1 MDETKEY
8 DVIEG
13 SVSAIVY
20 QNRENGYT
28 VLRLDS
34 DDMGEVTVVGTI
46 PMSTLGERLR
56 ITGSWTRHQTYG
68 QQMQA
73 EFVERQLPESAE
85 GILSFLSSG
94 AVKGIGPKTA
104 EKLVAL
110 FGDDTLKVIE
120 NEPGRM
126 TVIPGITNKKA
137 EEMSQ
142 AFKKQV
148 GVRILMEYL
157 QEYGLPVRLAMKIY
171 ASFGQSALNIVKA
184 NPYILADEY
193 YGAQF
198 DMVDR
203 FALESGIEEDCSL
216 RIDAGVKYELQYNQT
231 NGHTFL
237 PKDKLIAATASLLSL
252 DTADVERSVDRLCE
266 DGTLINEP
274 IGNADAVFTAA
285 MHDAENFVSRRLKYL
300 AEFSED
306 VGINIEKYIGRIE
319 KQQGITFAEKQK
331 EAIALAAKSRL
342 MLLTGGPGTGK
353 TTTVRGIIDLFDA
366 LELKTLLAAPT
377 GRAAKRMSEL
387 CGRDAVTIH
396 RLLEVQFSGEDGEM
410 AFYHDESD
418 PLDADAI
425 IVDETSMVDITL
437 ARALLC
443 ALRPEC
449 RIVFVGDPNQLP
461 SVGPG
466 NFLSD
471 MIRCQKIPCISLTEV
486 FRQASQSLIVLNAHR
501 INNGELPD
509 LTVKNKDFFFMKRR
523 STDAVIS
530 TIVELCSERLPKNMK
545 IPTNQIQVLSPTRK
559 GDAGTVNLNVRL
571 QQVINPSAPNKKE
584 KAYGSYIFRE
594 GDRVMQIKNNYDIV
608 WTRGSEIGSGIFNG
622 DVGQIESI
630 DVANEVLY
638 ISFDD
643 RKAAYSFDM
652 LSELELAYAMT
663 VHKAQGSEYRA
674 VVMSAFAVPPMLKAR
689 NLFYTA
695 VTRARELLIIVGDEE
710 VLAQM
715 VQNDK
720 QRKRYSGLKVRL
732 SR

>member
-13 SVSAIVY
+13 TVKAVVY

-34 DDMGEVTVVGTI
+34 DEMGEVTAVGTI
-46 PMSTLGERLR
+46 PMTTLGERLR

-73 EFVERQLPESAE
+73 EYVERQLPETAQ
-85 GILSFLSSG
+85 GILSFLSTRV
-94 AVKGIGPKTA
+94 VKGIGERTA
-104 EKLVAL
+104 KKLVEL
-110 FGDDTLKVIE
+110 FGDDTLNVLE
-120 NEPGRM
+120 NEPQRM
-126 TVIPGITNKKA
+126 TAVPGISAKKA

-142 AFKKQV
+142 SFKKQV

-171 ASFGQSALNIVKA
+171 ASFGQSSLNIVKA

-216 RIDAGVKYELQYNQT
+216 RIDAGVKYELQYNQS

-237 PKDKLIAATASLLSL
+237 PRQKLISATAALLSV
-252 DTADVERSVDRLCE
+252 DEENVIQSVERLCD
-266 DGTLINEP
+266 DGTLVNRQ
-274 IGNADAVFTAA
+274 IGNADAVFTVT
-285 MHDAENFVSRRLKYL
+285 MDEAEDYVAQRLRYL
-300 AEFSED
+300 ADFSRDGE
-306 VGINIEKYIGRIE
+306 INVEKTIDRIE
-319 KQQGITFAEKQK
+319 KRQGIAFAQLQRQ
-331 EAIALAAKSRL
+331 AIAMAAVSRI

-353 TTTVRGIIDLFDA
+353 TTTVRGIIDLFDSM
-366 LELKTLLAAPT
+366 ELKTLLAAPT

-396 RLLEVQFSGEDGEM
+396 RLLEVQFSDEDGEM
-410 AFYHDESD
+410 AFCHDESD

-437 ARALLC
+437 ARALLS
-443 ALRPEC
+443 ALRPQC
-449 RIVFVGDPNQLP
+449 RVVFVGDPNQLP

-471 MIRCQKIPCISLTEV
+471 MIRSGKIPCIALTDI
-486 FRQASQSLIVLNAHR
+486 FRQAGESLIVLNAHR
-501 INNGELPD
+501 INGGEMPE
-509 LTVKNKDFFFMKRR
+509 LTVKNRDFFFLKRR
-523 STDAVIS
+523 SADALIS
-530 TIVELCSERLPKNMK
+530 TIVELCQKRLPENMG
-545 IPTNQIQVLSPTRK
+545 IETNQIQVLSPTRK
-559 GDAGTVNLNVRL
+559 GDTGTVNLNTRL
-571 QQVINPSAPNKKE
+571 QQVINPPAAGKKE
-584 KAYGSYIFRE
+584 KAYGSYVFRV
-594 GDRVMQIKNNYDIV
+594 GDRVMQIKNNYDIM

-622 DVGQIESI
+622 DVGRIE
-630 DVANEVLY
+630 DVDIANEMLY
-638 ISFDD
+638 VVFDE
-643 RKAAYSFDM
+643 RKAVYSFDM

-674 VVMSAFAVPPMLKAR
+674 VILSAYSVPQMLKAR
-689 NLFYTA
+689 NLLYTA

-710 VLAQM
+710 VIFQM

-732 SR
+732 SQ